1 MRKLKIIQCLV
12 FYLPI
17 RIGGIEVY
25 VHSLNRL
32 LKKMGHDVKVLV
44 PNFPGETPYNSEF
57 EGISILTYEEFN
69 NTSPEE
75 FGGNVPGKGL
85 PVFIDVL
92 REEKPDIVHFHQ
104 LTSSNGIS
112 LFHIEAAKTLGIKV
126 IYTNHLAGLTCQTG
140 KLTFR
145 NKKGCDGKIRDLKC
159 AVCDLKQYN
168 INEPLAWML
177 MRTGRSLSFILPGLQ
192 NNKSKT
198 LKPLLHFNRIREKRQ
213 KVIRLLELADRF
225 IVITDWYHN
234 VLKQNNFDVSRV
246 RVIKQALP
254 ISNRYVIGKNL
265 SVDQE
270 ILKLVFIGR
279 IFPDKGLLVLLK
291 ALSEMSSIN
300 VSLDIYGQV
309 DDNSYFQKCKEL
321 HANSNN
327 ITYKGHISSSEIV
340 SQLRN
345 YHLLILPSIVAEMA
359 PLVIQEAFAAGVP
372 VVGSNIGGIAEEIK
386 DGQNGLLFE
395 MGNSNQLKNILESL
409 IKDRSL
415 LSKMSG
421 QISIPMQF
429 DVVAEQVEQQYM
441 DVLKD

>member
-1 MRKLKIIQCLV
+1 
-12 FYLPI
+12 
-17 RIGGIEVY
+17 
-25 VHSLNRL
+25 
-32 LKKMGHDVKVLV
+32 
-44 PNFPGETPYNSEF
+44 
-57 EGISILTYEEFN
+57 
-69 NTSPEE
+69 
-75 FGGNVPGKGL
+75 
-85 PVFIDVL
+85 
-92 REEKPDIVHFHQ
+92 
-104 LTSSNGIS
+104 
-112 LFHIEAAKTLGIKV
+112 
-126 IYTNHLAGLTCQTG
+126 
-140 KLTFR
+140 
-145 NKKGCDGKIRDLKC
+145 
-159 AVCDLKQYN
+159 
-168 INEPLAWML
+168 
-177 MRTGRSLSFILPGLQ
+177 
-192 NNKSKT
+192 
-198 LKPLLHFNRIREKRQ
+198 
-213 KVIRLLELADRF
+213 
-225 IVITDWYHN
+225 
-234 VLKQNNFDVSRV
+234 
-246 RVIKQALP
+246 
-254 ISNRYVIGKNL
+254 VIGKNL